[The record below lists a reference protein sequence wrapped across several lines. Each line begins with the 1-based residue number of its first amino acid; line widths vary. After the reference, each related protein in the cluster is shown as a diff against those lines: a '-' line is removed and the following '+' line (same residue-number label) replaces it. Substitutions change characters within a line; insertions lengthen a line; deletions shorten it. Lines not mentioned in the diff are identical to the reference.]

1 MSGFSSVTGGNGIKP
16 YRILSKN
23 TWDLLNKHMLC
34 WRVSSGFKL
43 LQYINSIRLC
53 FDTQTHDHFIT
64 LEHIKEGF
72 LLLRDATR
80 RVDIPAW
87 TNADVC
93 EREIISYMYYI
104 FSNFVSINLI
114 NVQMYV

>member
-53 FDTQTHDHFIT
+53 FHLLYILVFAH
-64 LEHIKEGF
+64 LEMQAFRSTFKS
-72 LLLRDATR
+72 T
-80 RVDIPAW
+80 
-87 TNADVC
+87 
-93 EREIISYMYYI
+93 
-104 FSNFVSINLI
+104 
-114 NVQMYV
+114 